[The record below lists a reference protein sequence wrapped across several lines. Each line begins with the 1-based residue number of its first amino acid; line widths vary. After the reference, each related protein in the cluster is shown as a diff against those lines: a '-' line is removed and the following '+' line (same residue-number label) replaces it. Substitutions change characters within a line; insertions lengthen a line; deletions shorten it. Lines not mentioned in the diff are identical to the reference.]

1 MAPALS
7 LGVTGTPLVLREYQS
22 DAIAA
27 IIEAANQ
34 GCRRQLGVAGVG
46 AGKTIIFVSLAAKLG
61 LRTLILA
68 HRDELITQAAQKVR
82 MVWPDADLGIVK
94 AERRDYGAQDVIVAS
109 IQSLSPARLSHMGQ
123 FGLVIADE
131 AHHCSSASWTRAL
144 STLRAGEANGPLLLG
159 VTATPDRADG
169 KGLDSHFDKIV
180 FNYDLLWLIR
190 EGYLVDIRAVEV
202 QMKNLRLE
210 NVKVRHGDYAD
221 GELGA
226 AMTAANAPWWIV
238 KSWREH
244 AAGKKTLVFM
254 PTVENAEDV
263 AAEFNANGI
272 RAASVSGTTHI
283 DERRKILRDFSSGR
297 IQVLTNVGVATEG
310 YDEPSIECVV
320 MGRPTKSRGLFVQC
334 VGRGVRLHPG
344 KSELLLLDVTSTS
357 ATLDLCSVADLAGV
371 EKKAMKGR
379 SLVQAVED
387 REAAEAA
394 AAAKLAARIASS
406 RLRPDAD
413 MVSREVS
420 LFKGGQPQTRARRLT
435 WRKRRG
441 VFSADAAGM
450 TLVMEPMGGDRYRVL
465 SVVGKVSSVVME
477 GVPLALAQGVAEQ
490 HARGTN
496 GADAKPVVHN
506 PKGAPTDKQLAFAQ
520 KLGLSIPPGTTKGEL
535 SRRIDAELSAR
546 KARR

>member
-7 LGVTGTPLVLREYQS
+7 LGGTGTTLALRPYQQEAVEAVL
-22 DAIAA
+22 
-27 IIEAANQ
+27 EATRQ

-46 AGKTIIFVSLAAKLG
+46 AGKTVVLVSLAARMNV
-61 LRTLILA
+61 RTLIIA
-68 HRDELITQAAQKVR
+68 HRDELIQQAAEKVR
-82 MVWPDADLGIVK
+82 LWWPDADLGIVK
-94 AERRDYGAQDVIVAS
+94 AERNDFGAQDVIVAS
-109 IQSLSPARLSHMGQ
+109 IQSLSPARLARMGR
-123 FGLVIADE
+123 FGLVVVDETHRIA
-131 AHHCSSASWTRAL
+131 APSYVRAL
-144 STLRAGEANGPLLLG
+144 DALDAGKPDGPLLLG

-190 EGYLVDIRAVEV
+190 EGYLVDIRAIGVE
-202 QMKNLRLE
+202 MKNLRLE

-244 AAGKKTLVFM
+244 AAGMKTLVFM

-272 RAASVSGTTHI
+272 RSACVSGKTPM
-283 DERRKILRDFSSGR
+283 DERRRILRDFSSGR
-297 IQVLTNVGVATEG
+297 IQVLSNVGVATEG

-320 MGRPTKSRGLFVQC
+320 LGRPTKSRGLFTQMA
-334 VGRGVRLHPG
+334 GRGVRLHPG

-357 ATLDLCSVADLAGV
+357 ENLDLCSVATLAGV
-371 EKKAMKGR
+371 SKKAMKGR

-387 REAAEAA
+387 KEAAEAA
-394 AAAKLAARIASS
+394 AAAKLAARVASAS
-406 RLRPDAD
+406 LRPDAD
-413 MVSREVS
+413 MVSRRVE
-420 LFKGGQPQTRARRLT
+420 LFKGGQPDRAKRLT

-441 VFSADAAGM
+441 VFSAEAGGM

-465 SVVGKVSSVVME
+465 SVVDKVSSVVME
-477 GVPLALAQGVAEQ
+477 GVPLALAQGVAEE
-490 HARGTN
+490 HARSSN
-496 GADAKPVVHN
+496 GAVAGKPQVHN
-506 PKGAPTDKQLAFAQ
+506 PKGAPTDKQMAFAQ
-520 KLGLSIPPGTTKGEL
+520 KLGLSIPPGMTKGEL